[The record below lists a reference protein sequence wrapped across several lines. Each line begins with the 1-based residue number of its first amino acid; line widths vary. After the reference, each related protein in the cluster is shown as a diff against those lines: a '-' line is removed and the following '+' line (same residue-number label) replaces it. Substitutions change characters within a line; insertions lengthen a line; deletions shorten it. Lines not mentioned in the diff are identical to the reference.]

1 MKELRGSNA
10 ANSLLTSD
18 VQSAGDIV
26 YLFHIFVC
34 LETTTRAALRIPRT
48 PGRANKGEMEKQAA
62 SRTPGRTKME
72 TASRTPGRTKMETAS
87 RTPGRA
93 KMETAPR
100 TPGRTKKGTTSRTPG
115 RTKKQSVMDV
125 ENDLN
130 NEDTNCVVGEDIV
143 DSDMEENHNTFTDI
157 RSDIIMKKKQ
167 YTLKR
172 KRESRSY
179 WEYASETV
187 S

>member
-34 LETTTRAALRIPRT
+34 LETTTQAALRIPRT
-48 PGRANKGEMEKQAA
+48 PGRANKGEMEKQ
-62 SRTPGRTKME
+62 

-93 KMETAPR
+93 KIENALR

-130 NEDTNCVVGEDIV
+130 NEDTNCVVEEDIV